1 MSFFFYI
8 KKQRLTKRKSVTN
21 KPLRCIVCFW
31 VCQGF
36 TWGWSAI
43 DLEVESRRS
52 EQLVFALAKIP
63 ATLLNIP
70 HSLRLFSL
78 HRAGSLQRQRCFF
91 VFCFFSKWE
100 VVRVGQRQTGWAGWG
115 WEGQRSGLH
124 IDSTT
129 ATVNKTQNLPRLN
142 ISAPLKS
149 LYQWL
154 WQVIG
159 QQTHCG
165 LWSFCPWAG
174 RTHSHNTS
182 HECAD
187 GRTDGR
193 KEGDCDRKARVQPT
207 PLIGIS
213 NIKMLYLVFCFFKYP
228 LSDFSC

>member
-1 MSFFFYI
+1 M
-8 KKQRLTKRKSVTN
+8 QV
-21 KPLRCIVCFW
+21 VCRDSN
-31 VCQGF
+31 V
-36 TWGWSAI
+36 
-43 DLEVESRRS
+43 
-52 EQLVFALAKIP
+52 
-63 ATLLNIP
+63 LL
-70 HSLRLFSL
+70 
-78 HRAGSLQRQRCFF
+78 FF
-91 VFCFFSKWE
+91 VCFFSKWE

-129 ATVNKTQNLPRLN
+129 ATVNKTQNVPRLN

-165 LWSFCPWAG
+165 LLSFCPWAG

-213 NIKMLYLVFCFFKYP
+213 NIKMLYLVLFFFKSP